1 MSAVI
6 ETEQAKTARE
16 KARNLEA
23 TMREMPQ
30 ADIPIRHIF
39 APGIYAREM
48 TMPQGSLV
56 VGKLHKHEC
65 MHTISKGRVIVQT
78 DEGLVDM
85 VAPHT
90 FVSKRGAKR
99 VIMAVEETVWTMYH
113 PTNET
118 ALDTI
123 EAFFIAADEAEYLAY
138 IETLKL
144 ES

>member
-1 MSAVI
+1 VSAVI

-23 TMREMPQ
+23 AMREMPQ

-48 TMPQGSLV
+48 TMPKGSLV

-65 MHTISKGRVIVQT
+65 MHTISKGHVIVQT
-78 DEGLVDM
+78 DEGLVEM
-85 VAPHT
+85 IAPHT
-90 FVSKRGAKR
+90 FVSRRGAKR

-118 ALDTI
+118 DLDTI

-138 IETLKL
+138 IETLKI